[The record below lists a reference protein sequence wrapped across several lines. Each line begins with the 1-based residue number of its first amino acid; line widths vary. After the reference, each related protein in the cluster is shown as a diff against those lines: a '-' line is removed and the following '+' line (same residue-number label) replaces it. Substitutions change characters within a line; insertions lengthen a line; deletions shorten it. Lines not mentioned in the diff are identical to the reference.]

1 MANRLRRQNQHS
13 QTRLPMGSNHDR
25 HHRRSPD
32 LDWTRSPRPQPG
44 EDQRPGGHS
53 DTRQP
58 ARPPSTRIRPIRHR
72 RLFQVEVAKRYRQG
86 ELPEFGLTAFLAEY
100 GHRGAAEID
109 VGVPRWAEDPTA
121 LFAALA
127 GYLRVNDPETA
138 PYVRF
143 ARAAADA
150 EEGLDL
156 LVGRAVRS
164 RPLRAAVAGFLLR
177 RSRALAGLRELP
189 KFVWLHPLG
198 EIRRQLLLAG
208 KELADRG
215 TINTAD
221 DIVFLTLAEA
231 AEAAAGMDYRA
242 RAATRRTEYER
253 ETRRRRVPG
262 LLLSDGTMPEA
273 LPDEETLGLG
283 SDNDRLIGMPAAA
296 GTATG
301 TVRVV
306 YDPTTARIEP
316 GDILVDATTDPGW
329 TPLFLTAG
337 GLITET
343 GSTMAHGP
351 TVAREYGIP
360 AIICVPEA
368 TTRLITGQ
376 TVSIDGASGLI
387 QVKATT

>member
-1 MANRLRRQNQHS
+1 VL
-13 QTRLPMGSNHDR
+13 
-25 HHRRSPD
+25 
-32 LDWTRSPRPQPG
+32 
-44 EDQRPGGHS
+44 
-53 DTRQP
+53 
-58 ARPPSTRIRPIRHR
+58 
-72 RLFQVEVAKRYRQG
+72 AKRYRQG

-138 PYVRF
+138 PDVRF

-316 GDILVDATTDPGW
+316 GDILVAPTTDPGW
-329 TPLFLTAG
+329 TPLFLTVG